1 MIAKIKVGNPS
12 YSQNMKGEGYL
23 TFSTTCMQN
32 WAVKQVVNELENNKK
47 QLVIKLDYEDKKRSL
62 DQNSLL
68 WALLEEE
75 AKFLNGGRKSNIE
88 CSSENLYYEA
98 INKYG
103 KDTLIAVKDGAE
115 RELKRVYKRVFI
127 IDKYEFNDELWL
139 KCRCVI
145 GSSKYTSKEMSVL
158 IEGVLDDIARLG
170 IDTQEIRYLKGEYN
184 DLRTNK
190 TKQAKSNE
198 VAKI

>member
-12 YSQNMKGEGYL
+12 YTQNMKGEGYL
-23 TFSTTCMQN
+23 TFSTTSIQN
-32 WAVKQVVNELENNKK
+32 WAVKQIVNELENNKK

-127 IDKYEFNDELWL
+127 IDKFDKDGELWV

-145 GSSKYTSKEMSVL
+145 GSSKYTPKEMSDL
-158 IEGVLDDIARLG
+158 IEGVLDDIAKIG
-170 IDTQEIRYLKGEYN
+170 IDTQIIRYLKGEYEY

-190 TKQAKSNE
+190 TK
-198 VAKI
+198 